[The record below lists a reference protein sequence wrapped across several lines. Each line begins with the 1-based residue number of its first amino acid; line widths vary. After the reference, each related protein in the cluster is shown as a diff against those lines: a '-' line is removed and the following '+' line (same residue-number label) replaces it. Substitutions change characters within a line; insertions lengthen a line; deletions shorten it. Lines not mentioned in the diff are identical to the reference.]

1 MANERTIPEDLI
13 AELVQAAEEFAPAD
27 AETFAAEA
35 REDLAAYR
43 LRRQTIAIVRDREGR
58 PRRTPVFVVPER
70 YAGRAE
76 VFVVFEVFVR
86 HFVDPILVA
95 AEVPDLLRETD
106 DSVERLG
113 FARFGEDALDTVDVR
128 DSGALREDA
137 SALAAMAQELGRDLF
152 GERFRSSDFWGNVG

>member
-1 MANERTIPEDLI
+1 
-13 AELVQAAEEFAPAD
+13 
-27 AETFAAEA
+27 
-35 REDLAAYR
+35 
-43 LRRQTIAIVRDREGR
+43 
-58 PRRTPVFVVPER
+58 VFVVPER

-76 VFVVFEVFVR
+76 VFVVFEVFMR